1 MSMHPRIIADIPEET
16 ARVAQAAFPKGNLYM
31 QIRDEWEGMYSDEQF
46 IDLYP
51 ADGQPSIAPWRL
63 ALVIV
68 MQYVENLSDRQAAEA
83 VRDRIAWKYALS
95 LELENAG
102 FDHSVLS
109 EFRLRLVEHEAS
121 QRLLDGV
128 LNQLK
133 AKGLLKGQR
142 QQRTDS
148 THVLAAIRELNR
160 LENVGETLRHTLNS
174 LARVAPA
181 WLEDHLQT
189 EWPDRYGKRFENW
202 RFPKSK
208 AEQQV
213 LAEQIGRDGYQ
224 LLEFLD
230 EPSTETG
237 LRNVP
242 AVEVLRQVWQ
252 QQFIQVEG
260 QVRQCPVKDMPPE
273 HTWLRSPYDTE
284 ARYCTKRNT
293 NWVGYRTHFTET
305 CDEHEPRLITH
316 VKTTVATEQDSE
328 VTQSIQA
335 DLVKR
340 ALKPEVHIVDTGYM
354 DAANVVYSQ
363 REFGIDLLG
372 PMRPD
377 TSWQT
382 KDPMAFDIL
391 QFDLNWETRTA
402 ICPTGQQSSRWINSR
417 STHGSPVIRIQFA
430 ANICSACPVKARCT
444 HGSKRG
450 LTLRPQFEYEA
461 LQAAR
466 LRETSEGFKQLYHRR
481 AGIEGTLSQG
491 VRRSGLRRSRYI
503 GLAKTHLHC
512 VSTAVALNV
521 IRAVNWLNDVPL
533 ATTRKAQF
541 LSLVA

>member
-1 MSMHPRIIADIPEET
+1 
-16 ARVAQAAFPKGNLYM
+16 
-31 QIRDEWEGMYSDEQF
+31 
-46 IDLYP
+46 
-51 ADGQPSIAPWRL
+51 
-63 ALVIV
+63 
-68 MQYVENLSDRQAAEA
+68 
-83 VRDRIAWKYALS
+83 
-95 LELENAG
+95 
-102 FDHSVLS
+102 
-109 EFRLRLVEHEAS
+109 
-121 QRLLDGV
+121 
-128 LNQLK
+128 
-133 AKGLLKGQR
+133 
-142 QQRTDS
+142 
-148 THVLAAIRELNR
+148 
-160 LENVGETLRHTLNS
+160 TLNS
-174 LARVAPA
+174 LACTAPV
-181 WLEDHLQT
+181 WLENHLQA

-202 RFPKSK
+202 QFPKSQ
-208 AEQQV
+208 AEQQA

-230 EPSTETG
+230 ESSTETG

-252 QQFIQVEG
+252 QQFIRVKG
-260 QVRQCPVKDMPPE
+260 QIRQRPVKDMPPE

-293 NWVGYRTHFTET
+293 NWVGYCTHFTET
-305 CDEHEPRLITH
+305 CDEHAPRLITH

-340 ALKPEVHIVDTGYM
+340 DLKPEVHIVDTGYM
-354 DAANVVYSQ
+354 DAANLVYSQ
-363 REFGIDLLG
+363 HEFGIDLLG
-372 PMRPD
+372 PMRPH

-391 QFDLNWETRTA
+391 QFNLDWDTQTA

-417 STHGSPVIRIQFA
+417 SSHGAPVIRVQFA
-430 ANICSACPVKARCT
+430 ANICTACPVKARCT
-444 HGSKRG
+444 HGAKRG
-450 LTLRPQFEYEA
+450 LTLRPQLEHEA
-461 LQAAR
+461 LHNAP
-466 LRETSEGFKQLYHRR
+466 LRETTDTFKQRYHRR

-491 VRRSGLRRSRYI
+491 VRRSGLRHSRYI

-512 VSTAVALNV
+512 ISTAVALNV